1 MIKIFII
8 LFLILFRAAPVVG
21 QSASAKQPAGL
32 ATKRGPSTHLDLLI
46 VQSGFQASDYV
57 GSKSVNFVDV
67 CASFGKLLVNNRGLW
82 GTGPFRKFR
91 CALDDGSL
99 APIPRSWM
107 LKITGDSSQKK
118 FEVFFIDGSGVAT
131 LQSDLTLETEL
142 TPIVLLGVKR
152 TRSIIGAYL
161 SLGLPFRSIVR
172 QAAVSHEG
180 VIKLPGEKLVD
191 LPPPEAALRIFSL
204 NRSKGLW
211 IPVVV
216 GSAEFDD
223 DDPAALQY
231 KVSISDPAR
240 LASLRS
246 KSKGAIFYLQQSE
259 GRDDER
265 ERLSSAIKSDL
276 GGFLKKF
283 LSIARAVYLGGRF
296 GQPLGKSKGVLA
308 KAATA
313 GVFGEFRAGLLQGV
327 KFNYDLIPEVKS
339 VSNSTSQKFK
349 WSRVQLGYGFGR
361 RFNTFLFNW
370 IDLTPK
376 LGVTNLEFV
385 QGASDLTGDLGFNF
399 KLQRAP
405 TLGAEVGIEKRTPYF
420 LARLWTYGSYSVGM
434 LQVDKKYRSTSIRV
448 GFDVYRD
455 LFSLGPIKIALLG
468 FGAGDATT
476 FTRSVSDAELEQ
488 DPNLVTNL
496 KYQSIY
502 GGGGLTLTW

>member
-1 MIKIFII
+1 MIRALIIIFWI
-8 LFLILFRAAPVVG
+8 FVQTAPVMG
-21 QSASAKQPAGL
+21 QSAGAKRPAGSMI
-32 ATKRGPSTHLDLLI
+32 KRESGTHLDLLI
-46 VQSGFQASDYV
+46 VQAGFSASDYV
-57 GSKSVNFVDV
+57 GSKTVNFTDV

-91 CALDDGSL
+91 CALDDGSTQ
-99 APIPRSWM
+99 PIPRSWT
-107 LKITGDSSQKK
+107 LKISGDSNQKK
-118 FEVFFIDGSGVAT
+118 FEIFFIDGSGVAT

-152 TRSIIGAYL
+152 TRSIIGAHL

-172 QAAVSHEG
+172 QAAISHEG
-180 VIKLPGEKLVD
+180 VIKLAGDKLSD
-191 LPPPEAALRIFSL
+191 LPPPEFPLRIFAL

-211 IPVVV
+211 LPVVF
-216 GSAEFDD
+216 GSAEFDN

-231 KVSISDPAR
+231 KINVTDPAR
-240 LASLRS
+240 LAALRS
-246 KSKGAIFYLQQSE
+246 KSKRAIFYLQQSE
-259 GRDDER
+259 GRDEER
-265 ERLSSAIKSDL
+265 ERLNAAIKSDL

-296 GQPLGKSKGVLA
+296 GQPLGKATGVLS
-308 KAATA
+308 KASTV

-327 KFNYDLIPEVKS
+327 KFNYDLIPEVKA
-339 VSNSTSQKFK
+339 STDSTTQKFK
-349 WSRVQLGYGFGR
+349 WSRIQLGYGFGR
-361 RFNTFLFNW
+361 RFNNILFNW

-376 LGVTNLEFV
+376 LGVTSLEFV
-385 QGASDLTGDLGFNF
+385 QGGSDVTGDLGFNF
-399 KLQRAP
+399 TLQRAP
-405 TLGAEVGIEKRTPYF
+405 TLGAELGIEKRTPYF
-420 LARLWTYGSYSVGM
+420 LARLWSYGSYSVGM

-455 LFSLGPIKIALLG
+455 LFSMGSVKLALLG
-468 FGAGDATT
+468 FGASDATVFSRT
-476 FTRSVSDAELEQ
+476 ASDTELEK